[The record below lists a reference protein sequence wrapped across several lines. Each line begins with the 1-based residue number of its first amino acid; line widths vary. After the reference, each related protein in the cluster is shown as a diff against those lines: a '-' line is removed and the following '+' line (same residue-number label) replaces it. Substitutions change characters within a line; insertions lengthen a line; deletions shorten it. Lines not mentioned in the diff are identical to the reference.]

1 MEPLSPAIF
10 KKKKS
15 LKLVTEDEEDM
26 SSTQEKK
33 LENAFL
39 SPRPQHHYSPTT
51 YRNADEDIHD
61 NNIQWNWDR
70 NLNRLC

>member
-1 MEPLSPAIF
+1 LNPGDIESHISGSMEPLSPAIF

-39 SPRPQHHYSPTT
+39 SPRP
-51 YRNADEDIHD
+51 
-61 NNIQWNWDR
+61 
-70 NLNRLC
+70 